1 VVDGIR
7 GARVRRPSLATVAIL
22 VASAA
27 PLLVLVVPAI
37 LHLPAVEPL
46 LHESVLFFQ
55 GFSRAT
61 VVAMPLAGL
70 VAVNL
75 VIAAATRS
83 MRSALVASAI
93 TTALAVFLVLGA
105 AGFVEGVN
113 ELGNGVD

>member
-7 GARVRRPSLATVAIL
+7 GARVHRPSLAIVAVL

-27 PLLVLVVPAI
+27 PLLVLVVPVI
-37 LHLPAVEPL
+37 LHLTAVEPL
-46 LHESVLFFQ
+46 LLESEFFS

-61 VVAMPLAGL
+61 LVAMPLAGL

-83 MRSALVASAI
+83 TKSALLAVAI
-93 TTALAVFLVLGA
+93 TTALAVLLVLGA
-105 AGFVEGVN
+105 VGFVAGVN
-113 ELGNGVD
+113 ELVNGVD

>member
-1 VVDGIR
+1 VAVGIR
-7 GARVRRPSLATVAIL
+7 GARVRRPSLAIVAVL

-46 LHESVLFFQ
+46 LHESVFFS

-75 VIAAATRS
+75 AIAAATRS
-83 MRSALVASAI
+83 TGSALVAVAI

-105 AGFVEGVN
+105 VGFVAGVN

>member
-1 VVDGIR
+1 MAGIR
-7 GARVRRPSLATVAIL
+7 GARVRRPSFAIVAVL

-46 LHESVLFFQ
+46 LHESVFFA

-83 MRSALVASAI
+83 MRSVLVAVAI

-105 AGFVEGVN
+105 AGFVEGLD
-113 ELGNGVD
+113 EFGNGVD